1 MYIKKNHL
9 NNFIHIQIPRKIW
22 KMFLEKELS
31 ITGFKIYVELFDRMK
46 LSAFNNW
53 IDNND
58 NVYIKYSYDEL
69 MVILN
74 VRSKGTI
81 ADGLAELKKLELIIQ
96 EKGFNTSS
104 KFYLTNI
111 LNDLQSSKKS
121 DHSRL
126 KNQTTEVQFPRL
138 QKSEK
143 LDTNNNNIN
152 HNKFNNNNNNNNTVD
167 NVVVDEISLFLE
179 KNNLNTKAI
188 AEAIKKYTYNLEY
201 IKTQLDIANK
211 LKALGKI
218 NNAQGCFSNALTKN
232 IALTLPNVEKKE
244 NYIKPSTKELGI
256 KEKKII
262 KNNMEAKI
270 KYDEE
275 AKLRENYDRYF
286 DTLTEEE
293 REYIEQK
300 SYNLAVEKYGDYGLK
315 TLIDTMTRTETRYIV
330 LEKYIKDSQGINF
343 LFKD

>member
-9 NNFIHIQIPRKIW
+9 DNFIHIQIPRKIW

-69 MVILN
+69 MLILN

-121 DHSRL
+121 DYSRL

-143 LDTNNNNIN
+143 LDTNNNNFN
-152 HNKFNNNNNNNNTVD
+152 NNNFNNNNNNNNID
-167 NVVVDEISLFLE
+167 DVVVDEISLFLE

-188 AEAIKKYTYNLEY
+188 AEAIKKYNYNLEY

-211 LKALGKI
+211 LKTLGKI

-232 IALTLPNVEKKE
+232 IVLTLPNVEKKG
-244 NYIKPSTKELGI
+244 NYIKPLTKELGA
-256 KEKKII
+256 KEKEII
-262 KNNMEAKI
+262 KNNMEAKN
-270 KYDEE
+270 KYDEGAE
-275 AKLRENYDRYF
+275 LRKSYDRYF

-293 REYIEQK
+293 REYIEK
-300 SYNLAVEKYGDYGLK
+300 KAYDLAVKKYGDSGIK
-315 TLIDTMTRTETRYIV
+315 SLIDTMVRTETRYII
-330 LEKYIKDSQGINF
+330 LEKYINKELAG
-343 LFKD
+343 